1 MDQKKKII
9 IIGGG
14 VSGMSVGIYAQIN
27 GFDSQ
32 IIEKHSIAGGICTA
46 WYRKKYRFDYS
57 IQWLVG
63 TKEGAFHDTMCET
76 NILNDQVQIINAEIH
91 NRNLAKDGSDL
102 IIYTDL
108 ERWKKYLLTISPE
121 DGKAINKLARD
132 IRRASHL
139 RPFDIA
145 PALRTPLKYLK
156 AFFHCFPSLFI
167 AIRHRGKNFT
177 QYIESLKIKSP
188 LLKEKLLNIYGEG
201 NYACYAFLLI
211 MGWYFRK
218 NAGYPIGGSL
228 GVAER
233 MKERYESLGGEFLF
247 KKEVEE
253 IIIENGT
260 AKGVKLTDGSVID
273 ADYVVSAA
281 DGYTTLYKLLKGK
294 FRSPK
299 LDRVYANWKLFT
311 SMVQVSFGIDKALQ
325 TDYNIQVVQAHGE
338 KIGGTELKHSYRILN
353 YNFDPTMAPEGKS
366 CIIIRFDSP
375 YDLWEKMSEE
385 DYRKEKKKIEED
397 AIKILEKHYPGSSE
411 HIEVCDVATP
421 LTTIRYTG
429 AWKGSYEGFIPTSK
443 NVIDQL
449 NQKIPN
455 LDHFYLAGQ
464 WLFPGGGIPP
474 SVHSGKWALQLI
486 CRDEGKQFMAKIK

>member
-1 MDQKKKII
+1 MVLTLRLLKNIALQ
-9 IIGGG
+9 
-14 VSGMSVGIYAQIN
+14 VGFARH
-27 GFDSQ
+27 G
-32 IIEKHSIAGGICTA
+32 IE
-46 WYRKKYRFDYS
+46 KKYRFDYS

-156 AFFHCFPSLFI
+156 AFFHCFPSLYI

-233 MKERYESLGGEFLF
+233 MKERYESLMILFL
-247 KKEVEE
+247 
-253 IIIENGT
+253 I
-260 AKGVKLTDGSVID
+260 
-273 ADYVVSAA
+273 Y
-281 DGYTTLYKLLKGK
+281 
-294 FRSPK
+294 
-299 LDRVYANWKLFT
+299 
-311 SMVQVSFGIDKALQ
+311 
-325 TDYNIQVVQAHGE
+325 
-338 KIGGTELKHSYRILN
+338 
-353 YNFDPTMAPEGKS
+353 
-366 CIIIRFDSP
+366 
-375 YDLWEKMSEE
+375 
-385 DYRKEKKKIEED
+385 
-397 AIKILEKHYPGSSE
+397 
-411 HIEVCDVATP
+411 
-421 LTTIRYTG
+421 
-429 AWKGSYEGFIPTSK
+429 
-443 NVIDQL
+443 
-449 NQKIPN
+449 
-455 LDHFYLAGQ
+455 FYL
-464 WLFPGGGIPP
+464 
-474 SVHSGKWALQLI
+474 
-486 CRDEGKQFMAKIK
+486 

>member
-1 MDQKKKII
+1 MEKKKII

-14 VSGMSVGIYAQIN
+14 VSGMSVGIYAQTN
-27 GFDSQ
+27 GFESQ

-46 WYRKKYRFDYS
+46 WYRKNYRFDYS

-63 TKEGAFHDTMCET
+63 TKEGAFHNTMRET
-76 NILNDQVQIINAEIH
+76 NIINDQVQIINAEIH
-91 NRNLAKDGSDL
+91 NRNIAKDGSDL

-108 ERWKKYLLTISPE
+108 DRWMEYLLSISPE
-121 DGKAINKLARD
+121 DKKAIHKLASD
-132 IRRASHL
+132 IRWASHL
-139 RPFDIA
+139 QPFDIA
-145 PALRTPLKYLK
+145 PALRTAFKYTK
-156 AFFHCFPSLFI
+156 AFFHCFPSLYI

-177 QYIESLKIKSP
+177 QYIESLNIKSDV
-188 LLKEKLLNIYGEG
+188 LKKKLLNIYGEG

-233 MKERYESLGGEFLF
+233 MKSKYESLGGEFLF

-253 IIIENGT
+253 IIVENGS
-260 AKGVKLTDGSVID
+260 AKGVKLTDGTILR

-281 DGYTTLYKLLKGK
+281 DGYTTLFKLLKGQFK
-294 FRSPK
+294 SPK
-299 LDRVYANWKLFT
+299 LDHVYSKWILFT
-311 SMVQVSFGIDKALQ
+311 SMVQVSFGINKELH
-325 TDYNIQVVQAHGE
+325 TDYSIQVVQACGE
-338 KIGGTELKHSYRILN
+338 KIGSTELKHNYRILN

-375 YDLWEKMSEE
+375 YDLWEKLDKEAYNE
-385 DYRKEKKKIEED
+385 EKKRIEED
-397 AIKILEKHYPGSSE
+397 AKKILEKHYPGSSQ
-411 HIEVCDVATP
+411 HIEVCDIATP

-429 AWKGSYEGFIPTSK
+429 AWRGSYEGFIPTPK

-449 NQKIPN
+449 DQRIPG

-474 SVHSGKWALQLI
+474 SVQSGKWAIQLI
-486 CRDEGKQFMAKIK
+486 CRDEKRKFVSKPQ

>member
-1 MDQKKKII
+1 MQLQRVRRAEGER
-9 IIGGG
+9 GGAHFG
-14 VSGMSVGIYAQIN
+14 CHN
-27 GFDSQ
+27 
-32 IIEKHSIAGGICTA
+32 IAGGICTA
-46 WYRKKYRFDYS
+46 WYRKNYRFDYS

-63 TKEGAFHDTMCET
+63 TKEGAFHNTMRET
-76 NILNDQVQIINAEIH
+76 NIINDQVQIINAEIH
-91 NRNLAKDGSDL
+91 NRNIAKDGSDL

-108 ERWKKYLLTISPE
+108 DRWKEYLLSISPE
-121 DGKAINKLARD
+121 DKKAIHKLASD
-132 IRRASHL
+132 IRWASHL
-139 RPFDIA
+139 QPFDIA
-145 PALRTPLKYLK
+145 PALRTAFKYTK
-156 AFFHCFPSLFI
+156 AFFHCFPSLYI

-177 QYIESLKIKSP
+177 QYIESLNIKSDV
-188 LLKEKLLNIYGEG
+188 LKKKLLNIYGEG

-233 MKERYESLGGEFLF
+233 MKSKYESLGGEFLF

-253 IIIENGT
+253 IIVENGS
-260 AKGVKLTDGSVID
+260 AKGVKLTDGTILR

-281 DGYTTLYKLLKGK
+281 DGYTTLFKLLKGQFK
-294 FRSPK
+294 SPK
-299 LDRVYANWKLFT
+299 LDHVYSKWILFT
-311 SMVQVSFGIDKALQ
+311 SMVQVSFGINKDLH
-325 TDYNIQVVQAHGE
+325 TDYSIQVVQASGE
-338 KIGGTELKHSYRILN
+338 KIGSTELKHNYRILN

-375 YDLWEKMSEE
+375 YDLWENLDKEAYNE
-385 DYRKEKKKIEED
+385 EKKRIEED
-397 AIKILEKHYPGSSE
+397 AIKILEKHYPGSSQ

-429 AWKGSYEGFIPTSK
+429 AWRGSYEGFIPTPK

-449 NQKIPN
+449 DQRIPK

-474 SVHSGKWALQLI
+474 SVQSGKWAIQLI
-486 CRDEGKQFMAKIK
+486 CRDEKRKFVSKPQ